1 MKFLI
6 YKVMKYLVKF
16 NEQNILSNDRI
27 TEILKELEI
36 SSSEIDKFKD
46 KYETIVKELDSY
58 TSKDKNANTQID
70 DAYVDLKSLID
81 KLTEC
86 NQLMMSID
94 SKLQDYTSQ
103 GEKYLG

>member
-1 MKFLI
+1 
-6 YKVMKYLVKF
+6 MKYLVKF

>member
-1 MKFLI
+1 
-6 YKVMKYLVKF
+6 MKYLIKF

>member
-1 MKFLI
+1 
-6 YKVMKYLVKF
+6 MKYLIKF

-86 NQLMMSID
+86 NQLVMSID

>member
-1 MKFLI
+1 
-6 YKVMKYLVKF
+6 MKYLVKF
-16 NEQNILSNDRI
+16 NEINSEQNILSNDRI

-36 SSSEIDKFKD
+36 SSTEIDKFID

-70 DAYVDLKSLID
+70 DAYVDFKSLID

-86 NQLMMSID
+86 NQLMMGID
-94 SKLQDYTSQ
+94 SKLQDYSSQ
-103 GEKYLG
+103 GEKYLS